1 MDRELRLVGVSRA
14 FGGHVALDDVSFSVR
29 PGRTTGFIGANGAG
43 KTTAMRI
50 ILGVLA
56 PDAGRVELGGRPLT
70 LPVRARFGYM
80 PEERGLYPKMKV
92 ADQLVY
98 LGRVHGLDLATAR
111 RRTHELLED
120 LGLADRADDHL
131 QTLSLGNQQRVQVA
145 AALVHDPIALVLDEP
160 FSGLD
165 PLAIDAMGAQ
175 LRERAAAG
183 VPVLFSSHQLELVE
197 RLCDDVVI
205 IHEGRVVAAGD
216 AGDLR
221 AARAGRHVRVVVER
235 PDGVAVP
242 AAELLAALVARLP
255 AAAAAED
262 PTAARTGASA
272 TDDELAGVV
281 VDLGPDGDDQELL
294 AAAQSC
300 GRLREFAPVVPTLA
314 EIFREAVR

>member
-14 FGGHVALDDVSFSVR
+14 FGEHVALDEVSFTVR

-56 PDAGRVELGGRPLT
+56 PDAGRVEIGGRPLT

-98 LGRVHGLDLATAR
+98 LGRVHGLSLATAR
-111 RRTHELLED
+111 RRTHDLLES

-145 AALVHDPIALVLDEP
+145 AALVHDPIVLVLDEP

-165 PLAIDAMGAQ
+165 PLAIDAMGTQ

-221 AARAGRHVRVVVER
+221 AARAGRHVRVVVDR
-235 PDGVAVP
+235 PDGAPVPPADLLTALTAAVP
-242 AAELLAALVARLP
+242 GAKGVV
-255 AAAAAED
+255 D
-262 PTAARTGASA
+262 PTAARSSASA

-281 VDLGPDGDDQELL
+281 VDLGPDGDDQALL

>member
-14 FGGHVALDDVSFSVR
+14 FGEHVALDEVSFAVR

-56 PDAGRVELGGRPLT
+56 PDAGRVEMGGTPLT

-111 RRTHELLED
+111 RRTHELLEE

-165 PLAIDAMGAQ
+165 PLAIDAMGA
-175 LRERAAAG
+175 LLHAHAEAG

-205 IHEGRVVAAGD
+205 IHHGRVVAAGD

-221 AARAGRHVRVVVER
+221 AARTGRHYRVVVER
-235 PDGVAVP
+235 PDGVPVP

-255 AAAAAED
+255 EAAAAED
-262 PTAARTGASA
+262 PTAARSGASV

-281 VDLGPDGDDQELL
+281 VDLGPHGDDQALL

-300 GRLREFAPVVPTLA
+300 GRLREFTPVVPTLA

>member
-14 FGGHVALDDVSFSVR
+14 FGDHVALDDVSFTVR
-29 PGRTTGFIGANGAG
+29 PGRTTGFVGANGAG

-92 ADQLVY
+92 AEQLVY
-98 LGRVHGLDLATAR
+98 LGRVHGLDAATAR
-111 RRTHELLED
+111 SRTHELLES

-165 PLAIDAMGAQ
+165 PLAIDAMGEQ

-183 VPVLFSSHQLELVE
+183 VPVLFSSHQLDLVE

-205 IHEGRVVAAGD
+205 IHAGQVVAAGD
-216 AGDLR
+216 ADELR
-221 AARAGRHVRVVVER
+221 RARTGRRYRVAVDA
-235 PDGVAVP
+235 PDGGAVP
-242 AAELLAALVARLP
+242 AAGLAAALGAGLPFEVAAVGDAHGP
-255 AAAAAED
+255 G
-262 PTAARTGASA
+262 GA
-272 TDDELAGVV
+272 VV
-281 VDLGPDGDDQELL
+281 VDLGPDGDEQALL
-294 AAAQSC
+294 AAAQAH
-300 GRLREFAPVVPTLA
+300 GRVREFAPVVPTLA